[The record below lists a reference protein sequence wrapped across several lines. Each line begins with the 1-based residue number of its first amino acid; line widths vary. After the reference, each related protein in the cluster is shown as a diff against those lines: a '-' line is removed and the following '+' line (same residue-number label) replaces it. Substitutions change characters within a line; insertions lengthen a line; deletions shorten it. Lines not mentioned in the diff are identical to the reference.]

1 MLSSENMEAFK
12 NFTGHRQ
19 RLFLSNDLNN
29 WVQGEY
35 SGFHLTGM
43 IEGFFLDLK
52 FSTLV
57 FFLFGKF

>member
-1 MLSSENMEAFK
+1 MLSSENMEALK

-29 WVQGEY
+29 WVQGRY

-43 IEGFFLDLK
+43 MEGFFGFEIFVSGIVL
-52 FSTLV
+52 S
-57 FFLFGKF
+57 GKF